1 MVSTEPKKRRPRIGR
16 LTSTAR
22 VGCEIGRLY
31 RAMRCGE
38 LSTTDGYRMLQ
49 ALIALKSCLEGGAG
63 KDVTTALVA
72 AKDIAVDVDLEDDGR
87 VPTH

>member
-1 MVSTEPKKRRPRIGR
+1 MVSIEPKKRTLLADKSRRRPRIGR

-49 ALIALKSCLEGGAG
+49 TLIALKSCLEGGAG
-63 KDVTTALVA
+63 EGVA
-72 AKDIAVDVDLEDDGR
+72 VKVGVEDDGR
-87 VPTH
+87 VQTH